1 MAEYAEHKGLK
12 VYMDS
17 RTRGLIDWLRYF
29 SLGVDEVDV
38 IAVVGGDGTI
48 LRTMHLLGD
57 LEIPIL
63 TIRHGKRGFL
73 ADVPP
78 HDFAL
83 AIDRL
88 LSGVYSLHEY
98 MRLAV
103 QTERV
108 DNIPYALNDAV
119 VTTSSDSRGK
129 VCRLRV
135 MKYSQGGVPE
145 RVLTVVGDGVITSTP
160 VGSTAYSLA
169 AGGPI
174 VDPLMRAIVITPLA
188 PISLCSRPVVLPDHV
203 KVSVEVEGDSH
214 PVELFVD
221 GVLISRLEPGDTILV
236 SKAPKPAK
244 VIRFFTEDYFSKVFE
259 RCL

>member
-1 MAEYAEHKGLK
+1 
-12 VYMDS
+12 MDS
-17 RTRGLIDWLRYF
+17 RTKGLIDWLRYF
-29 SLGVDEVDV
+29 SLGVDKVDV
-38 IAVVGGDGTI
+38 VAVVGGDGTI
-48 LRTMHLLGD
+48 LRTMHLLRD
-57 LEIPIL
+57 LEVPIL

-78 HDFAL
+78 HDFTL

-88 LSGVYSLHEY
+88 LSGVYSMHQY

-103 QTERV
+103 QTEGV
-108 DNIPYALNDAV
+108 GNIPYILNDAV

-135 MKYSQGGVPE
+135 MKHSHGSLPE

-160 VGSTAYSLA
+160 IGSTAYSLA

-174 VDPLMRAIVITPLA
+174 VDPLMEAIVVTPLA
-188 PISLCSRPVVLPDHV
+188 PISLCSRPVVLPDYV
-203 KVSVEVEGDSH
+203 KVTVEVGGDSH
-214 PVELFVD
+214 PVELYLD
-221 GVLISRLEPGDTILV
+221 GVLFLRLKPGSSVTI
-236 SKAPKPAK
+236 SKAPKPAR
-244 VIRFFTEDYFSKVFE
+244 VIRFFAEDYFSKVFE